1 MPRRLVA
8 IPPALGLAA
17 LLAALASPAGTSARA
32 SAPPRPEPAP
42 FLLVNQAEARG
53 VRFTQAN
60 FATEMKYPFETLGGA
75 VAALDYDRDGW
86 VDLLFLNGAPSP
98 GHERTDPASFNRLYR
113 NTGRGGFVDVTLE
126 SGLSGAGVKGYPQGV
141 AVGDYDN
148 DGYPD
153 VLVTNYGDNV
163 LYHNEGNGRFR
174 DVTARA
180 GVAMPRH
187 PLKASAAF
195 LDYDDDGWLDLF
207 VTHYFQW
214 TFAENADD
222 WCGRR
227 EKGHRIY
234 CDPDVFKPL
243 PNALLRNNRDGTFTD
258 VSEAAGLLP
267 HLGKGMGVAVADYDG
282 DGRPD
287 VFVTNDK
294 APHFLYRNREGG
306 RFTEVAFEAGVA
318 ANESGAMV
326 SGMGCDFDDFD
337 GDGRPDVFLTDLVRD
352 VFTLFVN
359 QGNGFFAD
367 RTFPSGVG
375 TASVGHSGWSLKILD
390 VDNDGW
396 KDVFAAGSHVVDNVA
411 LYSPTVTYEEGSF
424 LYRNTGDGRIEDLS
438 TRVGPDLQAPGAWR
452 GVAAADFDND
462 GALEVA
468 VSRLNGAAALFVRD
482 GGPRHSWVLLDLE
495 GRRSNRDG
503 LGARVRVL
511 LPSGR
516 ALHGHATT
524 ANGIY
529 SASDR
534 RVHFG
539 LGTEAAIAA
548 IEITWPSGIVQ
559 RLEKPPINR
568 VLHVVEAVP

>member
-1 MPRRLVA
+1 MSRRLVA
-8 IPPALGLAA
+8 IPPALCMAA
-17 LLAALASPAGTSARA
+17 LLAAPGSPAGTSARA
-32 SAPPRPEPAP
+32 SAPRPEPAP
-42 FLLVNQAEARG
+42 FLLANQAEARG

-60 FATEMKYPFETLGGA
+60 FATETKYPFETLGGA

-113 NTGRGGFVDVTLE
+113 NNGGRGFVDATLE

-148 DGYPD
+148 AGYPD
-153 VLVTNYGDNV
+153 GLVTNYGDNV

-195 LDYDDDGWLDLF
+195 LDYDNDGWLDLF

-234 CDPDVFKPL
+234 CDPDVFEPL

-282 DGRPD
+282 DGRRD

-294 APHFLYRNREGG
+294 APHFLYRNGAGG
-306 RFTEVAFEAGVA
+306 RFTEVGFEAGVA

-359 QGNGFFAD
+359 QGHGFFAD

-396 KDVFAAGSHVVDNVA
+396 KDVFAAGSHVVDNVT

-438 TRVGPDLQAPGAWR
+438 TRVGPDLQVPGAWR

-468 VSRLNGAAALFVRD
+468 VSRLNGAAALFVRE
-482 GGPRHSWVLLDLE
+482 GGPRHGWVLLDLE

-516 ALHGHATT
+516 TLHGHATT

>member
-1 MPRRLVA
+1 MVRWLVA
-8 IPPALGLAA
+8 LAPVLGLGA
-17 LLAALASPAGTSARA
+17 LLTALASPAGTSTGPAA
-32 SAPPRPEPAP
+32 ARPEPAP
-42 FLLVNQAEARG
+42 FTLANEAEARG
-53 VRFTQAN
+53 VRFVQKN
-60 FATEMKYPFETLGGA
+60 FATDMKYPFETLGGA

-113 NTGRGGFVDVTLE
+113 NTGGGRFVDVTLE

-195 LDYDDDGWLDLF
+195 LDYDNDGWLDLF

-294 APHFLYRNREGG
+294 APHFLYRNGAGG
-306 RFTEVAFEAGVA
+306 RFAEVAFEAGVA

-375 TASVGHSGWSLKILD
+375 TASMGHSGWSLKILD

-396 KDVFAAGSHVVDNVA
+396 KDIFAAGSHVVDNVA

-438 TRVGPDLQAPGAWR
+438 TRVGPDLQVPGAWR

-462 GALEVA
+462 GTLEVA
-468 VSRLNGAAALFVRD
+468 VSRLNGAAALFVRN
-482 GGPRHSWVLLDLE
+482 GGPRHGWVLLDLE

-516 ALHGHATT
+516 SLNGHATT